1 MFRVRETAGRV
12 IILIRLW
19 YDVIIV
25 MLVAV
30 GMLVG
35 CLITVIRVGR
45 TIDRLNVVF
54 VVVGM
59 GIWAVERVMDGM
71 LVVVDRFNIVLVIKS
86 MV

>member
-1 MFRVRETAGRV
+1 M

-59 GIWAVERVMDGM
+59 GIWAVE
-71 LVVVDRFNIVLVIKS
+71 
-86 MV
+86 

>member
-1 MFRVRETAGRV
+1 VASVVFRERVTAGRV

-35 CLITVIRVGR
+35 CLITVI
-45 TIDRLNVVF
+45 
-54 VVVGM
+54 
-59 GIWAVERVMDGM
+59 
-71 LVVVDRFNIVLVIKS
+71 
-86 MV
+86 